1 MKFTKLKLDKKN
13 RMIRLGGGL
22 NDGNWFFRLDIWF
35 VGIRLT
41 K

>member
-13 RMIRLGGGL
+13 RMIRLGGGR